1 MTLKDIAF
9 IVDEALS
16 HARGCIFESQATE
29 AGYLFGADLL
39 RDEFDPK
46 RQTDIQTGLIGAL
59 SETNPGSFALA
70 FMNASLA
77 AVTAAW
83 GDLL

>member
-1 MTLKDIAF
+1 MKEIAS

-16 HARGCIFESQATE
+16 RARACILEPQATE
-29 AGYLFGADLL
+29 AGYMFGADLL
-39 RDEFDPK
+39 RDEIDPK
-46 RQTDIQTGLIGAL
+46 RQTDIQTGLVGAL
-59 SETNPGSFALA
+59 AKTTPGSHARA

>member
-1 MTLKDIAF
+1 MKEVLA

-16 HARGCIFESQATE
+16 HARGCILESQATE
-29 AGYLFGADLL
+29 AGYVFGADLL
-39 RDEFDPK
+39 RDEIDPK
-46 RQTDIQTGLIGAL
+46 RQTDIQTGLVGAL
-59 SETNPGSFALA
+59 AKTTPGSYARA